1 VNQDEIPTLA
11 SLKRVKVPEDEAYER
26 RLRELQLT
34 LLHTQSRLRD
44 SVGVGVC
51 VVFEG
56 MDAAGKG
63 GAIRRLTGR
72 LDPRGFRVYPIG
84 APMEAERRHHYLW
97 RFATRMPEDGEIT
110 IFDRSWYGR
119 VLVERIEGFA
129 TPAEWQRAYDE
140 INAFEQMHVDDGMVL
155 VKFWLHVS
163 PEEQLERFKE
173 READPFKEYKITAD
187 DWHNREKRA
196 EYEVAAEE
204 MFRRTH
210 TATAPWTLLHG
221 DDKQHVHL
229 RVLEVVIEHLE
240 ARIAGLAAPG
250 AS

>member
-1 VNQDEIPTLA
+1 MDPDEIPTLA
-11 SLKRVKVPEDEAYER
+11 SLKRVKVPDDAAYER
-26 RLRELQLT
+26 RLRDLQLR
-34 LLHTQSRLRD
+34 LLHTQNRLRD
-44 SVGVGVC
+44 SADVGVC

-97 RFATRMPEDGEIT
+97 RFGTRMPEHGEIA

-119 VLVERIEGFA
+119 VLVERVEGFA
-129 TPAEWQRAYDE
+129 TPAEWQRAYEE
-140 INAFEQMHVDDGMVL
+140 IAAFEQMHLDDGMVL

-163 PEEQLERFKE
+163 SEEQLKRFKE
-173 READPFKEYKITAD
+173 READPFKEYKITAE
-187 DWHNREKRA
+187 DWRNREKRA
-196 EYEVAAEE
+196 EYEAAAEE
-204 MFRRTH
+204 MFARTH
-210 TATAPWTLLHG
+210 TAAAPWTLLHG
-221 DDKQHVHL
+221 DDKEHARL

-240 ARIAGLAAPG
+240 ARIAGLPEAG
-250 AS
+250 AD